1 MTHEMKLN
9 PVAFD
14 LIKNNK
20 KNIEVRLYDE
30 KRRNIQIGDEIIFSE
45 LPEMENKLKTKVT
58 ALLIYK
64 DFYSLY
70 SNSAPEDFGGES
82 WSVEQL
88 VENIYQYYSKEDE
101 EKYGVLGIKLE
112 LSDDL

>member
-30 KRRNIQIGDEIIFSE
+30 NRRNIQIGDELVFFE
-45 LPEMENKLKTKVT
+45 LPRMENKFKAKVS

-64 DFYSLY
+64 DFVGLY
-70 SNSAPEDFGGES
+70 SDFEPADFGGEG
-82 WSVEQL
+82 WSVAQL
-88 VENIYQYYSKEDE
+88 VDNIHEYYSKEDE

-112 LSDDL
+112 LILT